1 MKIETYKV
9 KQYNSTT
16 KHILVVDGVPVLIT
30 KSENRL
36 SQCIAYL
43 SDKSIEIN
51 DGKIRKIL
59 DEISQKNT
67 ENIAC

>member
-16 KHILVVDGVPVLIT
+16 KHILAVDGVPVLIT

-43 SDKSIEIN
+43 SDKNIEIN

-59 DEISQKNT
+59 DEISKKNT
-67 ENIAC
+67 EEIAC